1 MLTVPDGIREGQAH
15 IECYASSTNATAVGG
30 ASFSV
35 FSPKILDIQ
44 AKLINDKNFSV
55 SVQVSDELNSKG
67 IKSVI
72 LEWRD
77 PLKYRWQEVA
87 MEPDTNRKMGWYIV
101 PSTLKIWRAN

>member
-1 MLTVPDGIREGQAH
+1 MIVINSFVTCKDI
-15 IECYASSTNATAVGG
+15 IEKTHPRSLL
-30 ASFSV
+30 
-35 FSPKILDIQ
+35 ILNISDII
-44 AKLINDKNFSV
+44 KLINDKNFSV
-55 SVQVSDELNSKG
+55 SVQVSDELNNKG

-101 PSTLKIWRAN
+101 PSTLKAVSYTHLTLPTICSV